1 MTSLDIF
8 AVGCSGGAR
17 KTVPKSDP
25 LNWSG
30 TLWGEIRAFL
40 VDSAL
45 TSACWQRSPPI

>member
-17 KTVPKSDP
+17 ETVPKSDP

-30 TLWGEIRAFL
+30 TFRGETRAFV

-45 TSACWQRSPPI
+45 TSAC